1 MRKTMATM
9 AAVAGLAC
17 TAQAA
22 LGATAPK
29 DYSQTARNI
38 IPSGQADPGQALLPG
53 VLPNDTQAQMYN
65 ALTPLFNHVTNADL
79 TTDFKS
85 EKFGTAGQCPC
96 NTEPV
101 PRPGVTI
108 IRDKYD
114 VPHITATTHAGGV
127 WASGWIA
134 AEDRGLLLS
143 EARYDSLVAAID
155 APGLSA
161 IGLIENLDSF
171 APSAQTER
179 VVARQTQ
186 VLHKAGSQGRAVL
199 RDIDTYLQGIN
210 AYNAIHNPTEA
221 KFTRTD
227 IYALNGLKDQFF
239 GEGGG
244 NQAQNSEFLSRLE
257 SRLGTKRG
265 YSVFGDLRQNL
276 NAGSPTTVDGTF
288 NYDHDPAK
296 PGSPGS
302 VLLKPGS
309 YTSDTYAST
318 KVTGDLGS
326 LEPRPHTSNELMVE
340 AKYSA
345 TGHPLLVG
353 GPQVGYFYPGLTY
366 EIDMHAPGLDWRGA
380 TSAPF
385 PGYMLIGRG
394 ADFATTLTSANGDDI
409 DEFAETLCGGST
421 TKYMYNGKCKAMQR
435 FDAGTIT
442 TSAHKSFAV
451 RYWTTVNGPVIGYAT
466 TTSGTRVAITSKR
479 ASYGKDVLDL
489 LFNRQLSDG
498 EVHSPQ
504 SFIKAAALTP
514 QTFNSFYLDSKHV
527 AEITTGL
534 LPLRAK
540 GTDPSLP
547 TVGNGKYQWHGFLKT
562 SGHPQGVDPSHT
574 PVKGTMVNWNNNVA
588 HGFGAAP
595 DAFGRSGSVAR
606 VSLLNR
612 ALTQQ
617 RGKSGKWTLAG
628 VTSAMNTAATQNVL
642 AVETVPLLAQVLKGS
657 KAPNKQ
663 ASQMLSVLV
672 AWGQHGG
679 NLLPNAK
686 GQIANPG
693 AAVVNGAW
701 TKLANAFMRPVLG
714 PQLNELDSLFP
725 RFDSPPKQ
733 QYNGWYQYFDR
744 DISKLLKI
752 KQPQPFTNDYCGAG
766 NLKRCQSSLWDALAA
781 AGKQLTQKYGTS
793 NPSAWHAS
801 AKPIEINF
809 TPLSLITMQYT
820 NRPSGIQQVI
830 SFDRHR

>member
-1 MRKTMATM
+1 MALV
-9 AAVAGLAC
+9 AAVAGLAF
-17 TAQAA
+17 AAPAA

-29 DYSQTARNI
+29 DYSQTALNI
-38 IPSGQADPGQALLPG
+38 IPSGQADPGETLLPG

-96 NTEPV
+96 TTEPV
-101 PRPGVTI
+101 PYPGVTL

-114 VPHITATTHAGGV
+114 VPHVSATTHAGGV

-143 EARYDSLVAAID
+143 EARYDSLVAAIA

-186 VLHKAGSQGRAVL
+186 VLQKAGAQGRDVL
-199 RDIDTYLQGIN
+199 HDIDTYVQGIN

-227 IYALNGLKDQFF
+227 IYAFNALKDQFF

-244 NQAQNSEFLSRLE
+244 NQAQNSEFLSGLQ
-257 SRLGTKRG
+257 SRLGTKKG
-265 YSVFGDLRQNL
+265 YSVFDDLRQNQ

-288 NYDHDPAK
+288 NYNHDPSK

-302 VLLKPGS
+302 VLLKSTS
-309 YTSDTYAST
+309 YRSVTYAPT
-318 KVTGDLGS
+318 KVTGGLGS
-326 LEPRPHTSNELMVE
+326 LEPRPQTSNELMVE

-345 TGHPLLVG
+345 TGYPLLVG

-394 ADFATTLTSANGDDI
+394 ADFATTLTSASADDI
-409 DEFAETLCGGST
+409 DEFAETLCGT
-421 TKYMYNGKCKAMQR
+421 HQYRFRGKCVSMKR

-442 TSAHKSFAV
+442 TSDHKSVAV
-451 RYWTTVNGPVIGYAT
+451 RFWTTVNGPVIGYAT
-466 TTSGTRVAITSKR
+466 TRGGTRVAITSKR

-498 EVHSPQ
+498 QVHSPQ

-514 QTFNSFYLDSKHV
+514 QTFNSFYVDSKHV

-547 TVGNGKYQWHGFLKT
+547 TVGNGQYQWHGHL
-562 SGHPQGVDPSHT
+562 SLQGHPQGIDPSHT
-574 PVKGTMVNWNNNVA
+574 PVTGTMVNWNNNVA
-588 HGFGAAP
+588 HGFGASP
-595 DAFGRSGSVAR
+595 DEFGRSGSVAR

-612 ALTQQ
+612 ALEQQ
-617 RGKSGKWTLAG
+617 RGKNGKWTLAG
-628 VTSAMNTAATQNVL
+628 VASAMNTAASQNVL
-642 AVETVPLLAQVLKGS
+642 AVETVPLLARVLKGS
-657 KAPNKQ
+657 KAPNRQ

-672 AWGQHGG
+672 AWGRHGG

-693 AAVVNGAW
+693 AAVIKGAW
-701 TKLANAFMRPVLG
+701 NKLANAFMRPVLG
-714 PQLNELDSLFP
+714 PQLNQLNSLFG
-725 RFDSPPKQ
+725 RFDAPPGG

-744 DISKLLKI
+744 DIGKLLKI
-752 KQPQPFTNDYCGAG
+752 KQPQPFANDYCGAG
-766 NLKRCQSSLWDALAA
+766 NLKRCQSALWDAMAA
-781 AGKQLTQKYGTS
+781 AGTQLTKKYGTS

-809 TPLSLITMQYT
+809 APLALIPMQYT

-830 SFDRHR
+830 SFNRHR